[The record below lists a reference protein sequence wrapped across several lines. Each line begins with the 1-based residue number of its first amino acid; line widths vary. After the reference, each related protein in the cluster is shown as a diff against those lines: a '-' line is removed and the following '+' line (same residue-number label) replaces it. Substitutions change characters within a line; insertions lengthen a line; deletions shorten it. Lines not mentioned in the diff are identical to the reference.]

1 MPAVAGLFY
10 PGDGERLLTTV
21 KELLAEEAVPVV
33 DVEPSIVI
41 VPHAG
46 YIYSGPVAAVA
57 YRLLAARPVLP
68 ARVVLMGPAHRSH
81 FAGVAS
87 AGASGFQTPLGLV
100 PADEYV
106 ASETITHRKAH
117 ASEHSLEVQL
127 PFLQAILSDFS
138 VSALLTGR
146 VRYETAADILED
158 WLDTTGGLVV
168 ISSDLSHYL
177 DYESARAR
185 DHRAATAITELR
197 PEDLEWNDACGLT
210 AIQAA
215 LMVARRRGWHCRLV
229 DLRNSGDT
237 AGDRSRVVGYGAFAI
252 GPLR

>member
-10 PGDGERLLTTV
+10 PDDRKRLLTTV
-21 KELLAEEAVPVV
+21 KELLAEETVPVV

-46 YIYSGPVAAVA
+46 YIYSGPVAAAA

-106 ASETITHRKAH
+106 ASGTISHPDAH
-117 ASEHSLEVQL
+117 APEHSLEVQL

-168 ISSDLSHYL
+168 ISSDLSHYYDYATARRL
-177 DYESARAR
+177 DEDATRAIEQLDPDALGRESACGSVPIRGL
-185 DHRAATAITELR
+185 LR
-197 PEDLEWNDACGLT
+197 EAQRRKLT
-210 AIQAA
+210 VTT
-215 LMVARRRGWHCRLV
+215 L
-229 DLRNSGDT
+229 DLRSSGDT
-237 AGDRSRVVGYGAFAI
+237 AGTRDQVVGYGAYA
-252 GPLR
+252 LE